1 MIIPANTPYIL
12 VLKSHKFSCIPHL
25 AYGMNY
31 VCVCFLSE
39 KTWRNTLFS
48 HLSSSCFTY
57 PNPTGTIDC
66 CLCLHLFFCP
76 VLPKSGST
84 GGEGG
89 GCVRACARAH
99 AHMYAC
105 VLSRSVMSSLCDPM
119 DCSPPGSAVHGTVQA
134 RIPQWVAIS
143 FSRGSSW
150 PRVLTCVSCVFCID
164 RWTLYHWT
172 TGEAQDTLITQVT
185 KPLLSRGEVSRPQ
198 PHLMPWNVSP
208 AMRLCAK
215 HQGRTLCSSKLQSPQ
230 CISLPNHPLYMV
242 ALLPLSPYLS
252 ILLPTTTSDMQDP

>member
-1 MIIPANTPYIL
+1 MEWI
-12 VLKSHKFSCIPHL
+12 
-25 AYGMNY
+25 MY
-31 VCVCFLSE
+31 VCVFFLKKHEEIRCSATSLLLALPIPTPQE
-39 KTWRNTLFS
+39 QLIAVSASISFSAQSYRNQEAL
-48 HLSSSCFTY
+48 
-57 PNPTGTIDC
+57 
-66 CLCLHLFFCP
+66 
-76 VLPKSGST
+76 V
-84 GGEGG
+84 
-89 GCVRACARAH
+89 CVCVCVCV
-99 AHMYAC
+99 C
-105 VLSRSVMSSLCDPM
+105 VLSRSVISSLCDPM
-119 DCSPPGSAVHGTVQA
+119 DCSPPGSAVHGIVQA
-134 RIPQWVAIS
+134 RILQWVAIS